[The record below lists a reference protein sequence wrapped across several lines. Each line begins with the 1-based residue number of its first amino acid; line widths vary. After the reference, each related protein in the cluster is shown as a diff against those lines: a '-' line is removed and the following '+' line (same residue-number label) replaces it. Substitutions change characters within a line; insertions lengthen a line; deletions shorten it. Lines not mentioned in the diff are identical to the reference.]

1 METKKQKFRIG
12 GIQECMFLAV
22 FVSLAYTTLGVFAGF
37 PLIHSDAS
45 DVFPTFILGIPIS
58 FVGLILLE
66 IFWFERDLDN
76 NGRKKR
82 KLEARHSSQA

>member
-1 METKKQKFRIG
+1 MVKTKQKFRLG
-12 GIQECMFLAV
+12 GIQECMFLAI
-22 FVSLAYTTLGVFAGF
+22 FISLAYTSLGVFAGF
-37 PLIHSDAS
+37 PLIHSDIS

-58 FVGLILLE
+58 FVGLSLLE
-66 IFWFERDLDN
+66 IFWFERDLDS